1 MKKKLLIITLLLSLC
16 LTGCFK
22 KDNLENI
29 KIYATIYPIEYI
41 TNKLY
46 GDHSTIYN
54 IYPNG
59 VNPSN
64 YELTD
69 KQIKDYSKSDMYIF
83 NGLSS
88 EKDLV
93 SKMFKHNKNLMIIDA
108 SQTMEYNYSIEEL
121 WLDPSNFLMLAY
133 NIKNGLNEYIE
144 NHYLKNE
151 VEENYE
157 SLKVEISN
165 IDARFKLLSENA
177 SDKTII
183 VDKNY
188 FKFLEKY
195 GFTVISLEDGETLTD
210 KVISD
215 ATNAIKNG
223 NVQYIFTTNEKKVN
237 DTVKNLVD
245 NYDVSLLTLDTI
257 SNLTDKQRASKED
270 YISILNE
277 NIEQLKNELYD

>member
-64 YELTD
+64 YEFTD
-69 KQIKDYSKSDMYIF
+69 KLIKDYSKSDMYIF
-83 NGLSS
+83 NGLSG

-144 NHYLKNE
+144 NHYLKTE
-151 VEENYE
+151 VEKNYE
-157 SLKVEISN
+157 NLKVEISN

-195 GFTVISLEDGETLTD
+195 GFTVISLESGETLTD

-223 NVQYIFTTNEKKVN
+223 NVQYIFTTDTKKVN
-237 DTVKNLVD
+237 DTVKSLMD
-245 NYDVSLLTLDTI
+245 NYDVSLLKLDTI